1 MHNQTSW
8 IYQTWRVCTPLAVL
22 VFEEL
27 RVCCTFWKHY
37 MGRNGGQW
45 SFMNCRCM
53 EAKQQWN
60 IKPQISTDLLATGS
74 ALCFCRTGTEGLRV
88 APAALAMSGLEA
100 DCVMVWMLLPWR
112 MGDSKLAMLPLRRGG
127 EAERVDDSILVM
139 SLSCSGFLSPP
150 SGACRRAVNH
160 TFTHPNVQPTGDK
173 LILAY
178 VVIYCEYITLA
189 VTAQQS
195 EMGPKRSLVFVMKIV
210 YRQST
215 CS

>member
-1 MHNQTSW
+1 
-8 IYQTWRVCTPLAVL
+8 
-22 VFEEL
+22 
-27 RVCCTFWKHY
+27 
-37 MGRNGGQW
+37 
-45 SFMNCRCM
+45 MNCRCM

-74 ALCFCRTGTEGLRV
+74 AFVLLPHGNRG
-88 APAALAMSGLEA
+88 APVRSGGGLAMSGLEA

-112 MGDSKLAMLPLRRGG
+112 MGDSKLAELPLRRGG

-178 VVIYCEYITLA
+178 DVIYRVVHNFGA